1 MNLLCL
7 VQPLQSTYSK
17 IPDMDTEITE
27 EVIKQKRKKGI
38 IIGLILLATLVICI
52 WLLRSYLKSS
62 VYKSEITTAKVEVGN
77 VENTLNATGEVLP
90 EFEEVITSPIN
101 ASIKNVVTDAGGK
114 VKAGQSILS
123 LDKSA
128 AENDYAKLKFQLETK
143 KNEISKL
150 KLDLNKS
157 FYDIQSNND
166 IKQLRISNLT
176 DAVENAKRLF
186 KAGGGTRE
194 DIEQAELNL
203 KVAQLEKKQLENE
216 IKSKQ
221 QTMQLEAKEAELAA
235 EIQQN
240 DLNELQR
247 KLNLANVVATRS
259 GVVTYVN
266 KNIGANIKEGETL
279 ARIADLSSFKV
290 TGSLSDNYLDQLH
303 NGMPVIVRFNDT
315 QLRGNVSNV
324 YPSVQN
330 GIITFDIQLEQ
341 RNNKQL
347 RPNMKVDVYLVT
359 AVHNQVLRV
368 ANGPAFKGS
377 SPQDVFVLSNGKA
390 ERRTVHTGLSNFDFV
405 ELKDMVKPGD
415 VVITSDMSEYKN
427 SKELTV
433 KGD

>member
-1 MNLLCL
+1 
-7 VQPLQSTYSK
+7 
-17 IPDMDTEITE
+17 MDTEITE
-27 EVIKQKRKKGI
+27 EVTKQKRKKTI
-38 IIGLILLATLVICI
+38 IVSITAIAVLTLCI
-52 WLLRSYLKSS
+52 WLIRAYLGSS
-62 VYKSEITTAKVEVGN
+62 VSRAEITTAKVEIGN
-77 VENTLNATGEVLP
+77 VENTINATGEVLP
-90 EFEEVITSPIN
+90 EFEEVITSTIN
-101 ASIKNVVTDAGGK
+101 ASIKNVITDAGGK
-114 VKAGQSILS
+114 VKVGQSILA

-128 AENDYAKLKFQLETK
+128 AENDYSKMKFQLETK
-143 KNEISKL
+143 RNEINKL

-157 FYDIQSNND
+157 FFDIQSNND
-166 IKQLRISNLT
+166 IKQLRIGSLAA
-176 DAVENAKRLF
+176 AVENAKRLF

-194 DIEQAELNL
+194 EIEQAELNL

-221 QTMQLEAKEAELAA
+221 QTMQLEEKEAEIAA
-235 EIQQN
+235 SIQEN
-240 DLNELQR
+240 DLNELRR

-303 NGMPVIVRFNDT
+303 NGMPVIVRINDT
-315 QLRGNVSNV
+315 QLRGSVSNV

-330 GIITFDIQLEQ
+330 GVITFDIQLDE

-347 RPNMKVDVYLVT
+347 RPNMKVDVFLVT
-359 AVHNQVLRV
+359 SVHSKVLRV
-368 ANGPAFKGS
+368 ANGPAFKGV
-377 SPQDVFVLSNGKA
+377 SPQDIFIINNGKA
-390 ERRTVHTGLSNFDFV
+390 DKRSVHTGLSNFDFI
-405 ELKDMVKPGD
+405 ELKDGVKAGD

-433 KGD
+433 SE

>member
-1 MNLLCL
+1 
-7 VQPLQSTYSK
+7 
-17 IPDMDTEITE
+17 MDTEITA
-27 EVIKQKRKKGI
+27 EVTQQKRKKGI
-38 IIGLILLATLVICI
+38 IIGLIAITVLVLCI
-52 WLLRSYLKSS
+52 WLIRTYLKSS
-62 VYKSEITTAKVEVGN
+62 VTRSEIATAKVEVGN

-90 EFEEVITSPIN
+90 EFEEVVTSPIN
-101 ASIKNVVTDAGGK
+101 ASIKNVLTDAGGK

-128 AENDYAKLKFQLETK
+128 AQNDYEKLKFQLETK
-143 KNEISKL
+143 RNEISKL

-157 FYDIQSNND
+157 FFDIQSNND
-166 IKQLRISNLT
+166 IKQLHIGNLA
-176 DAVENAKRLF
+176 DAVENAKRLY
-186 KAGGGTRE
+186 KAGGGTQE

-216 IKSKQ
+216 IKNKQ
-221 QTMQLEAKEAELAA
+221 QTMLIEEKEAEIAA
-235 EIQQN
+235 AIQEN

-290 TGSLSDNYLDQLH
+290 TGSLSDSYLDQLH
-303 NGMPVIVRFNDT
+303 NGMPVIIRINDT
-315 QLRGNVSNV
+315 QLRGSVSNI

-330 GIITFDIQLEQ
+330 GIITFDIQLDE

-347 RPNMKVDVYLVT
+347 RPNMKVDVFLVT
-359 AVHNQVLRV
+359 SVHNKVMRV
-368 ANGPAFKGS
+368 ANGPAFKGA
-377 SPQDVFVLSNGKA
+377 SPQDIFVVSGGKA
-390 ERRTVHTGLSNFDFV
+390 ERHSVHTGLSNFDFI
-405 ELKDMVKPGD
+405 ELKDGVNTGD

-433 KGD
+433 GD

>member
-1 MNLLCL
+1 
-7 VQPLQSTYSK
+7 
-17 IPDMDTEITE
+17 MDTEITA
-27 EVIKQKRKKGI
+27 EVVQQKRKKGI
-38 IIGLILLATLVICI
+38 IYGLIAVAIIVVCILLIRA
-52 WLLRSYLKSS
+52 WLGSS
-62 VYKSEITTAKVEVGN
+62 VNASEISTAKVEIGN

-114 VKAGQSILS
+114 VKAGQSILT

-128 AENDYAKLKFQLETK
+128 SENDYAKMKFQLETK

-150 KLDLNKS
+150 KLDLEKS
-157 FYDIQSNND
+157 YYDIQSNND
-166 IKQLRISNLT
+166 IKQLRIGNLT
-176 DAVENAKRLF
+176 DAVENAKRLY

-203 KVAQLEKKQLENE
+203 KVAQLEKKQIENE

-221 QTMQLEAKEAELAA
+221 KTMQLEEKEAEIAA
-235 EIQQN
+235 AIQQN

-303 NGMPVIVRFNDT
+303 NGMLVIVRFNDIE
-315 QLRGNVSNV
+315 LRGTVSNV

-330 GIITFDIQLEQ
+330 GIITFDVQLEE

-359 AVHNQVLRV
+359 AVHNKVMRV
-368 ANGPAFKGS
+368 ANGPAFKGA
-377 SPQDVFVLSNGKA
+377 SPQDIFVLSNGKA
-390 ERRTVHTGLSNFDFV
+390 EKRTVHTGLSNFDFV
-405 ELKDMVKPGD
+405 ELKDGVKPGD
-415 VVITSDMSEYKN
+415 VVITSDMTEFKN

-433 KGD
+433 KGN